1 MDFFWWCFAKE
12 MDLISHSG
20 FINGKINEY
29 FHIYL
34 KMLETAHTFHHTD
47 GEYEA
52 YPNGRGRI
60 MVFWI
65 YISVYREYLGK
76 VCYFYV
82 MIVCLP
88 ISSISL

>member
-34 KMLETAHTFHHTD
+34 KMLETAHTFHHTEMENMKHILMVED
-47 GEYEA
+47 VLWYFEYT
-52 YPNGRGRI
+52 
-60 MVFWI
+60 
-65 YISVYREYLGK
+65 
-76 VCYFYV
+76 
-82 MIVCLP
+82 
-88 ISSISL
+88 